1 MEEKIIFFSIFSII
15 FILIIISLMI
25 WVKYYIKC
33 LCSKPNEKSKI
44 LNKFE
49 IHFKYFITPLQLI
62 YSVFNSSIFV
72 LVTGS
77 KGIKGISI
85 YVIVYIITSSFFLY
99 LNYLFYHKSI
109 VFLRSIHLT
118 KKETWLIYFRNY
130 IFFLLIMFFS
140 LFYKSIL
147 SYFNASDLMLFL
159 GIIIFLFVFSLL
171 YPYLLHFR
179 LGATS
184 FCDKDK
190 KSMIIDFL
198 NKKGIHNIEVF
209 EYPGGKWKE
218 ANAYITGLW
227 KKRVFISDYLLF
239 HLSDDEILAVLA
251 HEIGHIKK
259 KHLWLKILYIFLLYP
274 IFLGITSIMDLVQ
287 KPLEKLIYQPFL
299 IFLGILFLFS
309 FLIAYFLFYTK
320 IERFFEYQ
328 ADLYAIKCEISPK
341 ILISALQK
349 IALLND
355 QRLSLNKVDEKLRSH
370 PSIQKRIKFLE
381 GINSRR

>member
-1 MEEKIIFFSIFSII
+1 MEESVSVFSII
-15 FILIIISLMI
+15 FVLIIISLMI

-49 IHFKYFITPLQLI
+49 IYFNYFITPLQLI

-77 KGIKGISI
+77 KGVKGVLI
-85 YVIVYIITSSFFLY
+85 YLIVYVITSSIFLY

-109 VFLRSIHLT
+109 ASLRSIHLT
-118 KKETWLIYFRNY
+118 KKDTWLIYFRNY
-130 IFFLLIMFFS
+130 IFFLLIVLPTF
-140 LFYKSIL
+140 FYKNIL
-147 SYFNASDLMLFL
+147 SYFSASDLMFFS

-171 YPYLLHFR
+171 YPYLFYFR

-190 KSMIIDFL
+190 KSMIVDFL
-198 NKKGIHNIEVF
+198 NRKGIYNIEVF
-209 EYPGGKWKE
+209 KYPGEKWKE
-218 ANAYITGLW
+218 ANAYIIGLW
-227 KKRVFISDYLLF
+227 KKRIFISDYLLS

-259 KHLWLKILYIFLLYP
+259 KHLWLKISYIFLLYP
-274 IFLGITSIMDLVQ
+274 LFLGISSIMDVVQ
-287 KPLEKLIYQPFL
+287 KPLEKLIYQPLL

-309 FLIAYFLFYTK
+309 FLIAYFLFYAK

-355 QRLSLNKVDEKLRSH
+355 QRLSLNRVDEKLRSH

-381 GINSRR
+381 EINSRR